1 MFKYIFPL
9 LIIILIISVFAAGAW
24 FLFGG
29 ETPEEKF
36 LKEQGFLTKK
46 GKFSKSPTLIEQNI
60 NSEDESFE
68 VLATKLNKDNYQMA
82 FKLEN
87 KSSEKRDFYL
97 IPISKNNQ
105 VSFQEITGIVNNK
118 NTISISEE
126 GAAKEPLESLYNVE
140 QHKKELNPELAKAY
154 DDIDNN
160 NYQAKPIKIT
170 LDAKSTLLAKSQW
183 DIRDSKFEIRNSNLN
198 PVYLLVCGS
207 AGGAK
212 DELKIID
219 VHSQPQKGDN
229 WEVRFTTKGTN
240 DLYIIPNDQQTID
253 DDEFRSLYC
262 DNEKRTPQ
270 ILEKDVIY
278 YPNWQCS
285 GIGRVIHYTLKTGN
299 HTLRFEFGGQ
309 IAYAYNGWTVD
320 GLSYNNRKKITI
332 QNTNIDSDL
341 TNFPVLIKIDG
352 DTDIGAN
359 TNADGHDIRFT
370 SSDGS
375 TLLKYERESHTVTSG
390 SLTAHYWVKV
400 PSLSATGTNEIYI
413 YYRSEDTPDG
423 EDAANVWDSNF
434 VAVWHMAEASWNGTT
449 DEVKDSTSSGND
461 GTAAGDATTT
471 TAKIYRGGTF
481 DGNGDYVDIGS
492 ILISETNPTFSITV
506 WAYAESIDK
515 YDGLISQYTSGA
527 NGRFYIGTINFGDFG
542 YRIGGSSKSGSTI
555 STGSWQHY
563 GFVKNGTAVTGYL
576 NGTSD
581 FTDTAEAN
589 IHQTNTLIGVI
600 TTESY
605 EWDGIIDE
613 VRISSIARSAAWIKF
628 EYYNINEADN
638 ELTWGGE
645 ENYGFNGF
653 IRFKGGTIFK

>member
-1 MFKYIFPL
+1 
-9 LIIILIISVFAAGAW
+9 
-24 FLFGG
+24 
-29 ETPEEKF
+29 
-36 LKEQGFLTKK
+36 
-46 GKFSKSPTLIEQNI
+46 
-60 NSEDESFE
+60 
-68 VLATKLNKDNYQMA
+68 
-82 FKLEN
+82 
-87 KSSEKRDFYL
+87 
-97 IPISKNNQ
+97 
-105 VSFQEITGIVNNK
+105 
-118 NTISISEE
+118 
-126 GAAKEPLESLYNVE
+126 
-140 QHKKELNPELAKAY
+140 
-154 DDIDNN
+154 
-160 NYQAKPIKIT
+160 
-170 LDAKSTLLAKSQW
+170 
-183 DIRDSKFEIRNSNLN
+183 
-198 PVYLLVCGS
+198 
-207 AGGAK
+207 
-212 DELKIID
+212 
-219 VHSQPQKGDN
+219 
-229 WEVRFTTKGTN
+229 
-240 DLYIIPNDQQTID
+240 
-253 DDEFRSLYC
+253 
-262 DNEKRTPQ
+262 
-270 ILEKDVIY
+270 
-278 YPNWQCS
+278 
-285 GIGRVIHYTLKTGN
+285 
-299 HTLRFEFGGQ
+299 
-309 IAYAYNGWTVD
+309 
-320 GLSYNNRKKITI
+320 
-332 QNTNIDSDL
+332 
-341 TNFPVLIKIDG
+341 
-352 DTDIGAN
+352 
-359 TNADGHDIRFT
+359 
-370 SSDGS
+370 
-375 TLLKYERESHTVTSG
+375 
-390 SLTAHYWVKV
+390 
-400 PSLSATGTNEIYI
+400 
-413 YYRSEDTPDG
+413 
-423 EDAANVWDSNF
+423 
-434 VAVWHMAEASWNGTT
+434 MAEASWNGTT